1 MAILAASDE
10 PFQQLLTHAASG
22 RSQYVED
29 HVRLDRDGLWIDTR
43 LLVVRAD
50 FIAHIGR
57 GDVREVRFTRPDE
70 GYWTRHLL
78 IGLAAGALLG
88 YVYASQCGPGA
99 VRSECHAYGRMF
111 MVLGGGGGVGAGAA
125 VAAYHLPPT
134 EPIYSA
140 P

>member
-1 MAILAASDE
+1 
-10 PFQQLLTHAASG
+10 
-22 RSQYVED
+22 
-29 HVRLDRDGLWIDTR
+29 
-43 LLVVRAD
+43 
-50 FIAHIGR
+50 
-57 GDVREVRFTRPDE
+57 VRFTGPDE